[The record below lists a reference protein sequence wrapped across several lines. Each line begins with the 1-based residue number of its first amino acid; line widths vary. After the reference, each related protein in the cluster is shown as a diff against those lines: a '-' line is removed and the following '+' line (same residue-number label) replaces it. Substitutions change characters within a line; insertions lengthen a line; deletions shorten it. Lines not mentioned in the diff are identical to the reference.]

1 LTATRAGPNDPID
14 GRVRA
19 RHRARRDPRGLDLGD
34 PGKQLAARL
43 PTTTAKA
50 RALVART
57 AQQHHVPVSGARA
70 AVARAPYRRA
80 PLRYLFAA
88 GWIDGRRSPAS
99 CVLAKAG
106 PGSTEGRIA
115 TSIRRDRVLVARL
128 ARMNVTVP
136 QAAKAVLRGTASAC

>member
-1 LTATRAGPNDPID
+1 MAEYAIITALVATLAISISAIPEG
-14 GRVRA
+14 
-19 RHRARRDPRGLDLGD
+19 
-34 PGKQLAARL
+34 QLAARL

-50 RALVART
+50 RALVVQT
-57 AQQHHVPVSGARA
+57 AKQHHVPVTGARA
-70 AVARAPYRRA
+70 ALARAPYRRA

-88 GWIDGRRSPAS
+88 GWVDGRRSQAS
-99 CVLAKAG
+99 CVLAKAV

-136 QAAKAVLRGTASAC
+136 QAVEAVLRGTASAC